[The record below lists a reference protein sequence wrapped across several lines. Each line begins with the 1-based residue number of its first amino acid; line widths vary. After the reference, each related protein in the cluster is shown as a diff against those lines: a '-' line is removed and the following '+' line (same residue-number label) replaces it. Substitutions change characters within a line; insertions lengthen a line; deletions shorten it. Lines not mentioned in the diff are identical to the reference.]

1 MDDRRTDG
9 INPDNNPDNDQASP
23 APVADPSDSAAGT
36 TATGTREG
44 TQAAPHGRR
53 HRFTR
58 PAEMRVTDPQKSHRI
73 IRRVVDTLYPIGFLL
88 ISFAALLLLQWSVYP
103 AYSSSQMLG
112 IFLSRFFGSF
122 VSGGKDLMM
131 ILNLVLLQLV
141 YLFLLFLTNS
151 FWASSSTFA
160 ILTVVIAVS
169 ERIKCGLRGE
179 PVLLTD
185 ISLAAHNTRNVLS
198 FIPPNAHYL
207 IVFATISIIAAIG
220 LSVLCA
226 WFFGKA
232 RPLHVKNNLR
242 RIGLQIL
249 LACVPAGLMTAF
261 VAGTSTTTGW
271 GRRFATAI
279 GDTPQM
285 WDAEQDSQNNG
296 VLYTFIRNSFTTVMK
311 KPAGYSKA
319 RMQSIARKYTKE
331 AKKINATRQYSAT
344 HDTVIMVLSE
354 SFSDPSRVPGVTLS
368 ADPMPSLRAIE
379 NSTTSGLFLTSG
391 YGGGTANRE
400 YQALTGL
407 STTNFDPSLNSPY
420 QQIVPNQTD
429 PFSFNQMWNRTGAG
443 SVAFHPFSGGTYQ
456 RNSNYKKFRFRHF
469 WNTDGPEYIK
479 FTSTI
484 GKNPY
489 VSDAAAY
496 KNVTEYLRKDT
507 RKKQSFIQL
516 ATMQNHAPYVK
527 NYYHN
532 SISAANSLAPNNTDE
547 KESIE
552 TYAQGLTFTDTAT
565 KDFLDQ
571 LDRLKRPVTVIW
583 YGDHLPGIYQEA
595 VTDPHN
601 YLSTHETDYF
611 IWSNKASRRQGTRNA
626 NAEYTSPNYL
636 MAQAAEHMDTKV
648 SPYLAFLTRMH
659 QQIPAMQPAISAT
672 DWSQRLDNAIYLD
685 SDGKRLSKLTATQK
699 TMIKEYK
706 LIAYDMTVGKGYLSK
721 DGFLTRIPTV
731 KTAKKPAAAKSK

>member
-1 MDDRRTDG
+1 MDSQRTDNMDTGTG
-9 INPDNNPDNDQASP
+9 ISAASP
-23 APVADPSDSAAGT
+23 HQATNSDKSEKFSEQ
-36 TATGTREG
+36 GTRL
-44 TQAAPHGRR
+44 T
-53 HRFTR
+53 FTR
-58 PAEMRVTDPQKSHRI
+58 PSEMHVTDPQKSHRV
-73 IRRVVDTLYPIGFLL
+73 IRRVIDILYPITFFF
-88 ISFAALLLLQWSVYP
+88 ISFAALALLQWSVYP
-103 AYSSSQMLG
+103 AYSSSQVLG
-112 IFLSRFFGSF
+112 VFLSRFFGSF
-122 VSGGKDLMM
+122 ASGGKDLMM

-151 FWASSSTFA
+151 FWASSSIFI
-160 ILTVVIAVS
+160 ILTVIIAVS
-169 ERIKCGLRGE
+169 ERIKSSLRGE

-198 FIPPNAHYL
+198 FIPPSSYYL
-207 IVFATISIIAAIG
+207 VIFAIIGIILAIG
-220 LSVLCA
+220 LAVFCA

-232 RPLHVKNNLR
+232 QPLHVKNNLQ

-249 LACVPAGLMTAF
+249 LACMPAGLMTAF
-261 VAGTSTTTGW
+261 VAGTNTPSGW
-271 GRRFATAI
+271 GRRLAASI
-279 GDTPQM
+279 GDTPRL
-285 WDAEQDSQNNG
+285 WDMDQDSQDNG
-296 VLYTFIRNSFTTVMK
+296 TLYAFIRNSFCVVMK

-331 AKKINATRQYSAT
+331 AKKINADRQYSAT

-354 SFSDPSRVPGVTLS
+354 SFSDPTRVPGVTLS
-368 ADPMPSLRAIE
+368 ADPIPSLRSIE

-391 YGGGTANRE
+391 YGGGTANLE

-420 QQIVPNQTD
+420 QQIVPRQTH
-429 PFSFNQMWNRTGAG
+429 PFSFNQLWNKRAAG
-443 SVAFHPFSGGTYQ
+443 SVAFHPYSGGTYQ
-456 RNSNYKKFRFRHF
+456 RTSNYKKFGFQHF
-469 WNTDGPEYIK
+469 WNMDGPDYIK
-479 FTSTI
+479 YKGKV

-507 RKKQSFIQL
+507 KKKQSFIQL

-532 SISAANSLAPNNTDE
+532 SISATNSLAPNNQDE
-547 KESIE
+547 KDSIE
-552 TYAQGLTFTDTAT
+552 TYAQGVLITDTAT
-565 KDFLDQ
+565 KNFLTQ
-571 LDRLKRPVTVIW
+571 LDWLKRPVTVIW

-611 IWSNKASRRQGTRNA
+611 IWSNKASRRKNTRIKNS
-626 NAEYTSPNYL
+626 EYTSPNYL
-636 MAQAAEHMDTKV
+636 MAQAAEHMGTKV

-659 QQIPAMQPAISAT
+659 EQIPAMQPAISST
-672 DWSQRLDNAIYLD
+672 DWSQRLDNAVYLD
-685 SDGKRLSKLTATQK
+685 SDGRRISKLTATQK
-699 TMIKEYK
+699 AMIKEYK

-721 DGFLTRIPTV
+721 DGFLTRIPT
-731 KTAKKPAAAKSK
+731 AKSAQKAATSK